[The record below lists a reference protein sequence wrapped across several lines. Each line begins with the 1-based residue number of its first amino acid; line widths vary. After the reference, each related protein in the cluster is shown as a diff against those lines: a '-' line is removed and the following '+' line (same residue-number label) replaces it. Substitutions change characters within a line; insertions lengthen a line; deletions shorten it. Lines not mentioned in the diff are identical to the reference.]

1 MMDRLARAMT
11 ATAALLLLA
20 LFAFP
25 LWRIDLLA
33 PQYPEGIGMLIRI
46 DDVVGLKEQDLH
58 NINSLNHYIGMK
70 EIHAESIPELRYMPW
85 LVGALVVTG
94 LLVAAW
100 GRRRALVAW
109 LGGFLVLGLAG
120 LADFYRW
127 SYDYGHD
134 LDPDAIIKVPGM
146 SYQPPMLGSKQL
158 LNFTATSWPAWG
170 GIAAGV
176 AFALGALAL
185 WHAYRTRGVHTPTF
199 SSGTATSTTA
209 TTSRPPT
216 ALAGA

>member
-1 MMDRLARAMT
+1 MMDRIARGMT
-11 ATAALLLLA
+11 AVAALALLA

-46 DDVVGLKEQDLH
+46 DDVQGVKPQDLH

-100 GRRRALVAW
+100 GRRRGLVAW

-120 LADFYRW
+120 LVDFYRW
-127 SYDYGHD
+127 AWDYGHD
-134 LDPDAIIKVPGM
+134 LAPDAIIKVPGM
-146 SYQPPMLGSKQL
+146 SYTPPIIGTKQL
-158 LNFTATSWPAWG
+158 LNFTASSWPSIG
-170 GIAAGV
+170 GIAAGL
-176 AFALGALAL
+176 AFAIGALAL
-185 WHAYRTRGVHTPTF
+185 WRAYHTP
-199 SSGTATSTTA
+199 GRPRHAATKRAAQAERERTPA
-209 TTSRPPT
+209 E
-216 ALAGA
+216 LAGV